1 MERHCP
7 GFMKLGLAND
17 ENALVEVDIRQL
29 EGEGFGNAQPSAIQK
44 SQQREVRLGPE
55 GPSRRKSGRFREEGA
70 KLDVAVDMWSEART
84 LPWPPREWGGIS
96 KGTDET
102 HDQEWTRA
110 STNNI

>member
-84 LPWPPREWGGIS
+84 LPWPPRAARHIGLRVS
-96 KGTDET
+96 LRDEPPEDPHRVET
-102 HDQEWTRA
+102 L
-110 STNNI
+110 